1 MKHYIFIPHFDMLC
15 NTVVHSMCTQC
26 RETRIACMAHALST
40 STELLLDE
48 SGTLVTRRRPF
59 VLPDAPAAA
68 AAAAVDDVKLR
79 TVNAVNLP
87 RGATGESL
95 KELFTK

>member
-1 MKHYIFIPHFDMLC
+1 
-15 NTVVHSMCTQC
+15 
-26 RETRIACMAHALST
+26 MAHALST

-59 VLPDAPAAA
+59 VLPEAPA

-95 KELFTK
+95 KELFAK